1 MMILI
6 LAPCIYWVVSGILTM
21 NYAPILFFPAIFLP
35 AIFLPAFIVILME
48 MSHNSWKENLGLLTI
63 GLIGCLCST
72 I

>member
-6 LAPCIYWVVSGILTM
+6 LVLCIYWVVSGILTM
-21 NYAPILFFPAIFLP
+21 NYAPLLFFPAIFLP
-35 AIFLPAFIVILME
+35 AVIVLLIE
-48 MSHNSWKENLGLLTI
+48 MSRNTWKENLGLLTI

>member
-6 LAPCIYWVVSGILTM
+6 LALCIYWVVSGILTM
-21 NYAPILFFPAIFLP
+21 NYAPILFFP

>member
-6 LAPCIYWVVSGILTM
+6 LTLCIYWVVSGILTM
-21 NYAPILFFPAIFLP
+21 NYAPILFFP

>member
-1 MMILI
+1 MVWILI
-6 LAPCIYWVVSGILTM
+6 LLGVYGAIVAPLTI

-35 AIFLPAFIVILME
+35 AVIVLLIE
-48 MSHNSWKENLGLLTI
+48 MSRNTWKENLGILTI

>member
-6 LAPCIYWVVSGILTM
+6 LALCIYWVVSGILTM

-35 AIFLPAFIVILME
+35 AFIVILIE